1 MRADVHSYIASA
13 YSFEEIVGKNV
24 ELHIPS
30 DGPIKNVRNE
40 FDEEHEVIKAL
51 RTYARHYLALPSS
64 FVYFFD
70 GDEGEVT
77 ITVPMD
83 DLDDLRP
90 EDPEASFDP
99 IEGTHI
105 DIVDRV
111 NHHYEAAKK
120 LVATM
125 LKVAEEKYEKQI
137 EECREVTRLPE
148 MTEK

>member
-1 MRADVHSYIASA
+1 MFVNNHTAFA

-24 ELHIPS
+24 EPHIPS
-30 DGPIKNVRNE
+30 DGSVENVKNE

-51 RTYARHYLALPSS
+51 RTYAQHHLALPSS

-83 DLDDLRP
+83 DLDDFRP

-99 IEGTHI
+99 IEGNHI
-105 DIVDRV
+105 DVVDRV
-111 NHHYEAAKK
+111 NRHYEAAKK

-125 LKVAEEKYEKQI
+125 LKVAEEKCEEQI
-137 EECREVTRLPE
+137 EEYREATRYPE